1 VVAVV
6 RFDDFSGGHAGDVDR
21 SRAKKGQWFGRDVML
36 YLDGLV
42 GPRPPLRPLAL
53 DPVPS
58 LSVAPTDAALWEATG
73 AVAIAGQTFY
83 RIAPPISDFSFP
95 RTVASVALGSTGFGI
110 AVDTPPAGTL
120 PRALI
125 TRDSGTSGIRLVEVA
140 TMSTTDITTPTSTSE
155 VVVRWNER
163 FVYAKGNTI
172 YYSGTPDSPTDL
184 TQWPATNNYIVGD
197 GGEIT
202 ALIPSPLAL
211 YVAKRSGWWVITGVL
226 GSTATIRQVVER
238 QGVEPAN
245 IFVASS
251 AGARTV
257 QAWDRGMLWL
267 RRRYDPA
274 AADAQG
280 VEAPYAQLSEL
291 RTFTGAVMG
300 DVANVYATNAARLVG
315 LPVGA
320 ALVDQVGR
328 GPDTAVRV
336 SLLDNQGRLSSHD
349 FPTIDATAVPCPL
362 LTAEGSNGANGYDPD
377 HLVVVYRTSAGQ
389 MALAAWRYRTS
400 RPGYGSDSD
409 KTVGDGGAHANVIG
423 TFSPPDH
430 WSTDG
435 RELSVSSVKVAARV
449 YDTSGA
455 GTTATIS
462 TARVRCRVQ
471 MLGVEL
477 PNLGATVLSTQQT
490 WSRVIPL
497 STGDHDVYLRFDVS
511 DAGRGPGFRINL
523 ELENVAV
530 RAVTVMVE
538 EAAPVR

>member
-1 VVAVV
+1 MVAVV

-21 SRAKKGQWFGRDVML
+21 SQAKKGQWFGRDVML

-42 GPRPPLRPLAL
+42 GPRPPLQPLTL
-53 DPVPS
+53 NPTPS
-58 LSVAPTDAALWEATG
+58 LSAAPTDAALWEATG
-73 AVAIAGQTFY
+73 AVVIADQTCY
-83 RIAPPISDFSFP
+83 RIAPPLADFTFP
-95 RTVASVALGSTGFGI
+95 LTVASVALGSSGFAI

-120 PRALI
+120 PRALV

-140 TMSTTDITTPTSTSE
+140 TMSTTDVTTPTATSE
-155 VVVRWNER
+155 VFVRWNER

-172 YYSGTPDSPTDL
+172 YYSGTPDSPTDV
-184 TQWPATNNYIVGD
+184 TQWLAESNYIVGD
-197 GGEIT
+197 GGAIT

-245 IFVASS
+245 IFAPSS
-251 AGARTV
+251 AGSRTV

-274 AADAQG
+274 GADTQQG
-280 VEAPYAQLSEL
+280 VERPYVQLSEL

-300 DVANVYATNAARLVG
+300 DVATLYATNSARLVG

-320 ALVDQVGR
+320 ALVDQVDR
-328 GPDTAVRV
+328 GPDTSVRV
-336 SLLDNQGRLSSHD
+336 SLVDNQGRLSSHD
-349 FPTIDATAVPCPL
+349 FPSIDASAVPCPL

-377 HLVVVYRTSAGQ
+377 HLVLAHRTAVGNL
-389 MALAAWRYRTS
+389 ALTAWRYRTS
-400 RPGYGSDSD
+400 RPGYGSDTD
-409 KTVGDGGAHANVIG
+409 KATGDNGAHANVVG
-423 TFSPPDH
+423 HLTLPEH
-430 WSTDG
+430 WTDDA
-435 RELSVSSVKVAARV
+435 RQVHISAVYVMARV

-462 TARVRCRVQ
+462 TARVRCTAV
-471 MLGVEL
+471 MLGVENASEVASS
-477 PNLGATVLSTQQT
+477 PQEWEQ
-490 WSRVIPL
+490 VIPL
-497 STGDHDVYLRFDVS
+497 GTGDHDETLRFGVS
-511 DAGRGPGFRINL
+511 DAGSGMGFRIDL

-530 RAVTVMVE
+530 RSVYVALD
-538 EAAPVR
+538 EAAPIR

>member
-1 VVAVV
+1 MVAVV
-6 RFDDFSGGHAGDVDR
+6 RFDDFTGGHAGDVDR

-42 GPRPPLRPLAL
+42 GPRPPLRPLTL
-53 DPVPS
+53 TPVQFIATPP
-58 LSVAPTDAALWEATG
+58 VDAALWESGGGAVVLVNQTIYKVVSPLADLATARTVTTAAVGATG
-73 AVAIAGQTFY
+73 YG
-83 RIAPPISDFSFP
+83 
-95 RTVASVALGSTGFGI
+95 L
-110 AVDTPPAGTL
+110 AVDTPPAGTN
-120 PRALI
+120 PRTVV
-125 TRDSGTSGIRLVEVA
+125 TRNNASGVRLVDMVAMTTSDVA
-140 TMSTTDITTPTSTSE
+140 TATVPSE
-155 VVVRWNER
+155 IVVRWNER
-163 FVYAKGNTI
+163 FVYATGNTI
-172 YYSGTPDSPTDL
+172 YYSGSPDSPTDL
-184 TQWPATNNYIVGD
+184 TAWPSTNNYIVGD
-197 GGEIT
+197 GGPIT

-211 YVAKRSGWWVITGVL
+211 YVAKASGWWVITGVL

-238 QGVEPAN
+238 QGVEPAGPAAN
-245 IFVASS
+245 QAGTRIVA
-251 AGARTV
+251 
-257 QAWDRGMLWL
+257 AWDRGMLWL
-267 RRRYDPA
+267 RRRYQA
-274 AADAQG
+274 AAPDAQG
-280 VEAPYAQLSEL
+280 VEAPYAQVSEL

-300 DVANVYATNAARLVG
+300 DVANVYATNLARLVG
-315 LPVGA
+315 LPVGG
-320 ALVDQVGR
+320 ALVDQIDR

-349 FPTIDATAVPCPL
+349 FPSIDASAVPCPL
-362 LTAEGSNGANGYDPD
+362 LTAEGSNGSTGYDPD
-377 HLVVVYRTSAGQ
+377 HLVLVHRTAAGQ
-389 MALAAWRYRTS
+389 MAMTAWRYRTS

-409 KTVGDGGAHANVIG
+409 KTVSDGGAHANVIG

-462 TARVRCRVQ
+462 TARVRCQVQ